1 MRNIILA
8 SKSPRRIE
16 MLKRYCESLKVFSP
30 DTSEYVDENDSP
42 QTTVMKIALEKGLDA
57 YKNCND
63 KGIIIAADT
72 VVYLDEIMGKPEN
85 EDDAYRMLKFLSGKI
100 HKVYTGICIIDSIN
114 LIRTVDYEETL
125 VEFNELSEDL
135 IKSYLKTGEY
145 TDKAGGYGIQG
156 YGELLVKKI
165 DGCYNNVKGL
175 PLTKLNNLLTKHFSH
190 KLL

>member
-16 MLKRYCESLKVFSP
+16 MLSRYCKNLIIFSP
-30 DTSEYVDENDSP
+30 DTDENVDENDSP
-42 QTTVMKIALEKGLDA
+42 QTTVMKIAFEKGFKA
-57 YKNCND
+57 YENCAE

-72 VVYLDEIMGKPEN
+72 DVYLDKIMGKPNCEQ
-85 EDDAYRMLKFLSGKI
+85 EGYEMLKHLSGKI
-100 HKVYTGICIIDSIN
+100 HKVFTGICIIDNISGKKV
-114 LIRTVDYEETL
+114 VDYDETL
-125 VEFNELSEDL
+125 VEFNELSDYL

-145 TDKAGGYGIQG
+145 ADKAGAYGIQG
-156 YGELLVKKI
+156 YGELLVKGI
-165 DGCYNNVKGL
+165 HGCYNNVKGL